1 MKLSTLKE
9 SLPSSIN
16 VFNGKFPLIS
26 KYVEG
31 LLSTFHGMKL
41 EHDSDDDSI
50 TLVFSNGLT
59 VIDFECY
66 FDPNA
71 EEEDIRYSDPNSYS
85 INLIAHLDPD
95 ILYFGDDLSKYDFGC
110 QLIEQDFVLTDKN
123 FDARVQ
129 SLKEIKGIIDS
140 FSEWYLE
147 ISGEY
152 SNVKVIRALNVNM
165 NRGLGSSSKNIIPGN
180 AWIPYLGFFSSYKAT
195 VSSVDGSKI
204 EKEVVKI

>member
-1 MKLSTLKE
+1 MKLSAITE
-9 SLPSSIN
+9 SLPASIN

-41 EHDSDDDSI
+41 EHDSDDASV

-71 EEEDIRYSDPNSYS
+71 ETEEINYSDLSNYS
-85 INLIAHLDPD
+85 ISLIAHLDPD
-95 ILYFGDDLSKYDFGC
+95 ILYFGDNLSKYDFGC
-110 QLIEQDFVLTDKN
+110 QLVEHDFILTNKN
-123 FDARVQ
+123 FNARLE
-129 SLKEIKGIIDS
+129 SLKEIKRIVDS

-152 SNVKVIRALNVNM
+152 SNVKVVRVLNASTGA
-165 NRGLGSSSKNIIPGN
+165 GLGSSSKNIIPDS
-180 AWIPYLGFFSSYKAT
+180 AWIPYLGFFSSNKAT
-195 VSSVDGSKI
+195 QSRVDATKI
-204 EKEVVKI
+204 EKMVVKI